1 MDGRRIYQ
9 LAQVPLFCG
18 MCVCELGL
26 ASAAHSQDT
35 PYTPDAQDAS
45 CTPDAQDAPHTPD
58 AQDAPETQEGEYTDS
73 AAYAGDAGDASVRSA
88 RPARRET
95 PSVGIQPVNSRFL
108 HVLHLTSFATGA
120 TSV

>member
-35 PYTPDAQDAS
+35 P
-45 CTPDAQDAPHTPD
+45 HTTD

-73 AAYAGDAGDASVRSA
+73 AAYAGDASVRSA